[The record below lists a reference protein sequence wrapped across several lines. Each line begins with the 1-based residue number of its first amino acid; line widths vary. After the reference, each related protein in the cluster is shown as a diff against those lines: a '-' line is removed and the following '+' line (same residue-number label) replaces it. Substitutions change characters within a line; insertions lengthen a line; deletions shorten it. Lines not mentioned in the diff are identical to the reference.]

1 MSRYLLTGCFW
12 LQDTDWAPEE
22 VQAARET
29 MAEISPRLTV
39 DLHEHEGDDF
49 WMSARHQVHL
59 WRPDAA
65 RKNVFSA
72 GRDISV
78 DEEDERWE
86 ETMAS
91 AVSTAVAASGTPLHK
106 PGRKKNNSSEKE
118 FFFDLG
124 PGVFWL
130 DSGER
135 GEGLNLADFGADQ
148 YGNAFSVETGQH
160 LSCILRTFNAKR
172 CNLP

>member
-1 MSRYLLTGCFW
+1 
-12 LQDTDWAPEE
+12 
-22 VQAARET
+22 

-49 WMSARHQVHL
+49 WMSARHQVHSY
-59 WRPDAA
+59 RPTAT
-65 RKNVFSA
+65 RKEVFSA
-72 GRDISV
+72 GRCISIDQE
-78 DEEDERWE
+78 DEEWE

-135 GEGLNLADFGADQ
+135 GEGLNLADYGADQ
-148 YGNAFSVETGQH
+148 YGNAFSVETGMF
-160 LSCILRTFNAKR
+160 LPFSARVETAKLTVQTLLKVFEER
-172 CNLP
+172 YRGAERGSV